1 MSNRLYPPKL
11 SEYTK
16 IEGARFT
23 AKDFCETLDGGQAF
37 RWHRTDQ
44 FTDATPEYFGVF
56 GNNFAKLKLGSDGQ
70 VWGAFRL
77 DGKKISEHAKE
88 LAEYLD
94 CGTDYESVRKR
105 LRASRDPAMLRALEI
120 HPSLRIL
127 RQNPAEA
134 IICFICSSSKRIV
147 QIKQCVQLLAEN
159 LGEELSEGVF
169 ALPGFDKIA
178 DAPIEVLRSCKLGFR
193 ADYLKKSAEKIR
205 RDKFDPMSLRELPY
219 EDAKSYLTSLSGIG
233 DKVADCIL
241 LFGASR
247 FEAFPV
253 DTWIKQAMTEI
264 YSTPADAKKIRAFAA
279 EKFGDLSGFAQQL
292 IFAAKRKNLI

>member
-1 MSNRLYPPKL
+1 M
-11 SEYTK
+11 
-16 IEGARFT
+16 
-23 AKDFCETLDGGQAF
+23 
-37 RWHRTDQ
+37 
-44 FTDATPEYFGVF
+44 
-56 GNNFAKLKLGSDGQ
+56 
-70 VWGAFRL
+70 
-77 DGKKISEHAKE
+77 
-88 LAEYLD
+88 
-94 CGTDYESVRKR
+94 
-105 LRASRDPAMLRALEI
+105 
-120 HPSLRIL
+120 
-127 RQNPAEA
+127 
-134 IICFICSSSKRIV
+134 